1 MSDPP
6 ARVDVHQHIVP
17 PLYAEWLRKADP
29 DKGLPRPSWSVE
41 DALAFMEANGI
52 TTGIASVST
61 PGVHVGDRAEAR
73 RLARAVNEFAAQVA
87 HEHPGRFGFFATLTL
102 PDVPGAVA
110 EARHALDDLH
120 ADGVILLA
128 NAHGEYLGAAEH
140 EPLFAELNER
150 GAVVFVHPSTLPG
163 PGVPELPAF
172 AVDFLLDTTRAA
184 ANMVRAGAMQRHRN
198 LKVILAHA
206 GGFVPYA
213 ANRIATTLAFL
224 CRRPLDDV
232 MADLRGFYFDTA
244 LSSPSALPSLL
255 AFAGADHVLF
265 GSDWPFAPTP
275 VASRFTADFDAFYVA
290 DSERYLMNRGN
301 AERIFPRL
309 SRTAE

>member
-1 MSDPP
+1 VSDPRG
-6 ARVDVHQHIVP
+6 RVDVHQHIVP

-29 DKGLPRPSWSVE
+29 ETGMPRPYWSVE
-41 DALAFMEANGI
+41 DALAFMDANGI
-52 TTGIASVST
+52 TTGIVSVST
-61 PGVHVGDRAEAR
+61 PGVHVGDNAEAR

-110 EARHALDDLH
+110 EARHALDYLR
-120 ADGVILLA
+120 ADGAVLLA

-150 GAVVFVHPSTLPG
+150 GAVVFVHPATLPG

-184 ANMVRAGAMQRHRN
+184 ANMIRAGLVQRHRN

-206 GGFVPYA
+206 GGFVPYS

-224 CRRPLDDV
+224 CQRPLDDV
-232 MADLRGFYFDTA
+232 MADLRSFYFDTA
-244 LSSPSALPSLL
+244 LSTPSALPSLL
-255 AFAGADHVLF
+255 AFTGADHVLF
-265 GSDWPFAPTP
+265 GSDWPYAPTQ

-290 DSERYLMNRGN
+290 DSEGHLMNRGN
-301 AERIFPRL
+301 AERILPRL
-309 SRTAE
+309 TR